1 MPDGQHSLNDEIKQ
15 LGERLR
21 IPMICLDD
29 VSQVLPG
36 EQNKVLRSYV
46 REQNLLQDL
55 KKTMNYFGIV
65 YRR

>member
-1 MPDGQHSLNDEIKQ
+1 MLDGPHSLMDEIKQ

-21 IPMICLDD
+21 IPLICLDD
-29 VSQVLPG
+29 VSEVLPVKINTAIG
-36 EQNKVLRSYV
+36 SYV